1 MEDEAMTIAPEANSG
16 IGRKNRALHRLDKKP
31 FGSNRQSLDRNLQ
44 VFEKSNLALS

>member
-31 FGSNRQSLDRNLQ
+31 FGSNGRIL
-44 VFEKSNLALS
+44 KKILSI